1 MSDIDAS
8 DGRAVIKDGYLVIRV
23 ALMALP
29 QIVEGAWAAGGMDTR
44 YKVTDAQE
52 FVKALVCELN
62 EESENGTTRIHK
74 MFDGAIEE
82 AINQGA
88 LGIEEH
94 ETQEA

>member
-29 QIVEGAWAAGGMDTR
+29 QIVEGAWASGGMDTR

-52 FVKALVCELN
+52 FAKALVCELN